1 MWLVKIKPLRQEQPA
16 EWGLQWLLLGQRWQ
30 EEGKAYWCRCQLWWH
45 VSTSTTSVCN
55 SAVSKAQVHV
65 PATES
70 PPPNTH
76 THTHTHTQSLSLQVD
91 VKSIWLAASEHLL
104 ASPNT
109 TYPTSA
115 SVSHLKVF
123 SLKVPP
129 SLSLPSETQ
138 LLALSGIWVSALVTL
153 VPSIPRCQERI
164 SEARWHPSALI
175 FSTLKL

>member
-1 MWLVKIKPLRQEQPA
+1 MGAPVAVVGPKVTGRGQGLLVQMPIVMACKHVHHLCVQLCS
-16 EWGLQWLLLGQRWQ
+16 LQ
-30 EEGKAYWCRCQLWWH
+30 
-45 VSTSTTSVCN
+45 STSSCSRHWITST
-55 SAVSKAQVHV
+55 Q
-65 PATES
+65 
-70 PPPNTH
+70 H

-109 TYPTSA
+109 TYLTSA